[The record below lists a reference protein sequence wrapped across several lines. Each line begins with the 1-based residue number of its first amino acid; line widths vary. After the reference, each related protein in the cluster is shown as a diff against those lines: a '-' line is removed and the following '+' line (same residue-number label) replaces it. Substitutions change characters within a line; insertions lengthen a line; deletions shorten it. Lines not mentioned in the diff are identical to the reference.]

1 MGKAAEI
8 NINKFSYADKT
19 VLESIDF
26 TVEKGEVVVITGL
39 SGSGKTT
46 LMRLLNGLIPELYDG
61 NLAGEIKILGKS
73 INEYKTGEL
82 AKYVGNVFQ
91 NPDEQFLVNEVENEI
106 ALVGENTGMKR
117 ALLLKRV
124 EYAMQQL
131 GISDLKGRKIKGL
144 SGGQKQK
151 VAIASTLV
159 YDSDIVILDEPTANL
174 DFASIEELKDV
185 LKKLKDQGKTI
196 IIAEHRLSYLKH
208 MIDRLI
214 LLKNGHLEK
223 IFLPK
228 DLNESVRKENMLR
241 CFDYTNLRSA
251 APKVGGDIL
260 IKVDGLLIKNKDYQL
275 RNHVNFSLNRGECMA
290 VIGENGIGKTTMAK
304 ELIGLLPMK
313 SGKVSYGT
321 SQKTRL
327 KNTGASL
334 QNCGNMFFYETIER
348 ELIPLK
354 KESDKAYLEKIK
366 EYLIDLELWDKRMMN
381 PHELSG
387 GEKQRLALLIA
398 LLKESKIV
406 ILDEPTAGLD
416 YQRMALVSSAIKE
429 KTQAVPVILITHDLE
444 LLFKTCNTAYLMSEK
459 DHKKICVRGNED
471 LIINFFKDKA
481 KVKSADCI

>member
-159 YDSDIVILDEPTANL
+159 YDSDIVILEIGRA
-174 DFASIEELKDV
+174 
-185 LKKLKDQGKTI
+185 
-196 IIAEHRLSYLKH
+196 
-208 MIDRLI
+208 
-214 LLKNGHLEK
+214 
-223 IFLPK
+223 
-228 DLNESVRKENMLR
+228 
-241 CFDYTNLRSA
+241 
-251 APKVGGDIL
+251 
-260 IKVDGLLIKNKDYQL
+260 
-275 RNHVNFSLNRGECMA
+275 HV
-290 VIGENGIGKTTMAK
+290 
-304 ELIGLLPMK
+304 
-313 SGKVSYGT
+313 
-321 SQKTRL
+321 
-327 KNTGASL
+327 
-334 QNCGNMFFYETIER
+334 
-348 ELIPLK
+348 
-354 KESDKAYLEKIK
+354 
-366 EYLIDLELWDKRMMN
+366 
-381 PHELSG
+381 
-387 GEKQRLALLIA
+387 
-398 LLKESKIV
+398 
-406 ILDEPTAGLD
+406 
-416 YQRMALVSSAIKE
+416 
-429 KTQAVPVILITHDLE
+429 
-444 LLFKTCNTAYLMSEK
+444 
-459 DHKKICVRGNED
+459 
-471 LIINFFKDKA
+471 
-481 KVKSADCI
+481 